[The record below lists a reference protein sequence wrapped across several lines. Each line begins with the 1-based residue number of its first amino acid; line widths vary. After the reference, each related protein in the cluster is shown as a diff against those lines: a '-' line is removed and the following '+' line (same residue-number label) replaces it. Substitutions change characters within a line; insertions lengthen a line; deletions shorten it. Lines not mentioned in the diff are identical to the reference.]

1 MFLLDWLSRQR
12 IDLHG
17 KPRRTPRARQRPN
30 GVPPRLEILE
40 DRTLLSV
47 VLVRDINPAAADASP
62 FTLVGIAGTCYFSAT
77 DGAGAGAHGEELWK
91 TDGTLAGTALVKDIN
106 PGPNSSTPVGAIA
119 VGNKLFF
126 IANDGTHGVELWVS
140 DGTALGTVMVK
151 DINPTGDSNPSN
163 LTNVGGTVFF
173 AATDGTH
180 GIELWESDGTP
191 AGTVMVKDINPT
203 GDSDPTYLAN
213 LALNQASAVGSA
225 TFRRAGWSA
234 GTLPAQLASEQLC

>member
-151 DINPTGDSNPSN
+151 DINPTGDS
-163 LTNVGGTVFF
+163 
-173 AATDGTH
+173 
-180 GIELWESDGTP
+180 
-191 AGTVMVKDINPT
+191 
-203 GDSDPTYLAN
+203 DPTYLAN